1 VSEYEDLVEG
11 YEGLAEPLADPTA
24 DPGPLTDEEHQA
36 MEEMAPPLIS
46 HGMAVADQATA
57 DALDEIL
64 GPERLPSEIV
74 TAPYSLPE
82 EEQHQQAVE
91 RHLGVPVVIDED
103 MPEDVIALTELRAL
117 KPDQIPVVGK
127 HYVIFGGKPQPVV
140 RGNYAI
146 SEDEHVRTNLDP
158 ADTLKDHDG
167 QRQVRADRTIRLRY
181 RGYLCGEMTSL

>member
-1 VSEYEDLVEG
+1 VSEFEDLVEG
-11 YEGLAEPLADPTA
+11 YEGLAEPLADPAA

-36 MEEMAPPLIS
+36 MEEMAAPIIS

-64 GPERLPSEIV
+64 G
-74 TAPYSLPE
+74 
-82 EEQHQQAVE
+82 
-91 RHLGVPVVIDED
+91 VPVVIDEE

-167 QRQVRADRTIRLRY
+167 QRRVRADRTIRLRY

>member
-1 VSEYEDLVEG
+1 
-11 YEGLAEPLADPTA
+11 
-24 DPGPLTDEEHQA
+24 
-36 MEEMAPPLIS
+36 MEEMLAPDPSLPLVQHMTTNEPPLIS

-64 GPERLPSEIV
+64 G
-74 TAPYSLPE
+74 
-82 EEQHQQAVE
+82 
-91 RHLGVPVVIDED
+91 VPVVVDPE
-103 MPEDVIALTELRAL
+103 MPDDVIALTELRAL

-140 RGNYAI
+140 RGNYAV

-158 ADTLKDHDG
+158 ADSLKDHDG